1 MATIVTSNHRPQMA
15 TVRHKVMNPLT
26 RDDSRSGV
34 VICEQIVFD
43 FDDETSDW
51 LGFDKELTNLV
62 NITEANIIVSGG
74 RGLKEAKN
82 FALLEELAHALGG
95 AVGASRAAVDAEWI
109 PYSHQV
115 GQTGKTVKPTIYIAV
130 GISGAIQHLA
140 GMSSADYII
149 AINKDPDAP
158 IFKVADLGIV
168 GDLFEVVP
176 KLIKKVKELRG

>member
-1 MATIVTSNHRPQMA
+1 MA

>member
-95 AVGASRAAVDAEWI
+95 AVGASRAAV
-109 PYSHQV
+109 
-115 GQTGKTVKPTIYIAV
+115 AV
-130 GISGAIQHLA
+130 NWMG
-140 GMSSADYII
+140 
-149 AINKDPDAP
+149 
-158 IFKVADLGIV
+158 
-168 GDLFEVVP
+168 
-176 KLIKKVKELRG
+176 

>member
-1 MATIVTSNHRPQMA
+1 M
-15 TVRHKVMNPLT
+15 
-26 RDDSRSGV
+26 
-34 VICEQIVFD
+34 
-43 FDDETSDW
+43 
-51 LGFDKELTNLV
+51 
-62 NITEANIIVSGG
+62 
-74 RGLKEAKN
+74 
-82 FALLEELAHALGG
+82 
-95 AVGASRAAVDAEWI
+95 GASRAAVDAEWI